1 MLVLYEPLNK
11 AHLSLKGRNKF
22 PNGVLLR
29 GFHCKW
35 SDKVG
40 VGHSLLC
47 PAPLIFQSWPC
58 HEYVLNEMSDTLIG
72 QHFFVC
78 AKEDKG
84 YEG

>member
-1 MLVLYEPLNK
+1 MVSCLEGFTV
-11 AHLSLKGRNKF
+11 
-22 PNGVLLR
+22 NGVT
-29 GFHCKW
+29 KW
-35 SDKVG
+35 GWGIAYSV
-40 VGHSLLC
+40 L
-47 PAPLIFQSWPC
+47 PPLIFQSWPC